1 MHSDQL
7 RMRLLM
13 FVCSAAFFTGC
24 LTSCWEGISR
34 HVLATVLAVHG
45 DVTVRP
51 NERSGSQ
58 PITTDSV
65 FGDGATIRTATG
77 AEVDLMPVPG
87 VYVRLLEHSELKID
101 KITLVKDGDET
112 ASGTISRTVRL
123 RLVAGGGVACFE
135 ETDEPQSQLIVATD
149 RVTLIANPGT
159 LFRVATDE
167 HATRALSARGTIYT
181 AAAGMSG
188 AARIQAGF
196 LQAWPS
202 SSREP
207 TRAADDQQEQIELS
221 HAIKAGEE
229 LQKEQ
234 EENLPRANRFPR

>member
-13 FVCSAAFFTGC
+13 LVCSAAFLTGC

-51 NERSGSQ
+51 NERSGFQ

-149 RVTLIANPGT
+149 RVMLIANPGT

-167 HATRALSARGTIYT
+167 HNTRAVSAKGTIYSS
-181 AAAGMSG
+181 APASRGVGVPSG
-188 AARIQAGF
+188 F
-196 LQAWPS
+196 FQAWPS
-202 SSREP
+202 FTREP
-207 TRAADDQQEQIELS
+207 TRAADDQQAQIELS